1 MRSGVNKASDGHEPE
16 SVGEVLSELDE
27 LAANHDDVCIADVL
41 DDFGG
46 RSFGPFIMLPAL
58 LEITPIG
65 GIPGVPTFLALIIAI
80 VAVQL
85 LLGKEHIWL
94 PQLIQKRAVGAKKL
108 HKGVTKLRG
117 IAGWL
122 DEHSHGRLE
131 SLTQGVWV
139 KAAAVVVILLCCMVP
154 PLEFLPFASSAP
166 MLAIAAI
173 GLALIV
179 RDGVVML
186 IALLLAIAAVT
197 GAGYLAMTYSGDE
210 AEGSLEG
217 VPFVTRRPM
226 T

>member
-1 MRSGVNKASDGHEPE
+1 MSNTKGEPE
-16 SVGEVLSELDE
+16 SVEEVLGDIDE
-27 LAANHDDVCIADVL
+27 LTAKRDDVCIRDAL

-58 LEITPIG
+58 LEITPVG

-85 LLGKEHIWL
+85 LLGREHIWM
-94 PQLIQKRAVGAKKL
+94 PDFIQNRSVGSKKL

-117 IAGWL
+117 VAHWL

-131 SLTQGVWV
+131 KLTEGIWT
-139 KAAAVVVILLCCMVP
+139 KLAAVVVILLCCMVP

-173 GLALIV
+173 GLALTV
-179 RDGVVML
+179 RDGVMML
-186 IALLLAIAAVT
+186 IALALACAAVA
-197 GAGYLAMTYSGDE
+197 GAGYLAMTYTGDE

-217 VPFVTRRPM
+217 VPFVTPTQM
-226 T
+226 D

>member
-1 MRSGVNKASDGHEPE
+1 MNKATEGHEPE
-16 SVGEVLSELDE
+16 SVEEVLGDLDE
-27 LAANHDDVCIADVL
+27 LAAGQDKVCIGDAL

-58 LEITPIG
+58 LEITPVG

-94 PQLIQKRAVGAKKL
+94 PGFIQDRAVASNKL
-108 HKGVTKLRG
+108 HKGLKKLRG
-117 IAGWL
+117 IAHWL

-131 SLTQGVWV
+131 GLTEGIWTKV
-139 KAAAVVVILLCCMVP
+139 AAVVVILLCCMVP

-173 GLALIV
+173 GLALTV
-179 RDGVVML
+179 RDGVMML
-186 IALLLAIAAVT
+186 IALLLAMAAVG

-217 VPFVTRRPM
+217 VPFVTPQPM
-226 T
+226 N